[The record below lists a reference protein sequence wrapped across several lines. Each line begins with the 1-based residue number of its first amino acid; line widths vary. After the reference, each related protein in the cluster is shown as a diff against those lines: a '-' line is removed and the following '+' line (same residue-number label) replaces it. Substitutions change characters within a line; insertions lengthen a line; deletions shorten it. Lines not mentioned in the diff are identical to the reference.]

1 MKVASHI
8 KNKAFIEWQND
19 PFSVSKR
26 DKLKTLQANVQSER
40 RQMQDKWWEV
50 KAAQVQLYAGTHNAK
65 KFFSSLKTV
74 LGSSASGCSPLLS
87 SDWSTLI
94 KHQEELSKRW
104 QEHFSNLL
112 NRPSSVDADA
122 LNQIPQQPMHDSLTD
137 PPTMGEIEKAIC
149 QTNSGR
155 ASGKN
160 GIPAEIYKTAGPN
173 ALQAFHDVLLRIW
186 EEEKMPDDFR
196 NALIVSLYK
205 NKGSKSDCGNYSGLS
220 LRSITKK
227 IFARVIL
234 NRLIQVSEKSIEQNM
249 PLYSVFIVLAKAF
262 DSVNREALCVGLER
276 TGCPPKFISMIR
288 LFHDGMTGQV
298 LSSGN
303 VTEAFAISNGMKR
316 GCVLAPVFFNVLFTC
331 MLSHAVRD
339 LEKGLYIRYR
349 LDGSLFDLRRLTA
362 KTKRLQTLL
371 QVVLFG
377 ECALVA
383 HTETD
388 LQRMIDRFLDASK
401 LFALTVSLEKTK
413 VLHQPAPNT
422 HPPAPTIVIDDTT
435 FTNVEH
441 FKYLGSTISCDGSLD
456 KELGTRIG
464 NASQALGRLRIEY

>member
-50 KAAQVQLYAGTHNAK
+50 KGAQVQLYAGTHNAK

-160 GIPAEIYKTAGPN
+160 CIPAEIYKTAGPN
-173 ALQAFHDVLLRIW
+173 ALQAFHDVLLSIW
-186 EEEKMPDDFR
+186 EEEKMR
-196 NALIVSLYK
+196 
-205 NKGSKSDCGNYSGLS
+205 
-220 LRSITKK
+220 
-227 IFARVIL
+227 
-234 NRLIQVSEKSIEQNM
+234 
-249 PLYSVFIVLAKAF
+249 
-262 DSVNREALCVGLER
+262 
-276 TGCPPKFISMIR
+276 
-288 LFHDGMTGQV
+288 
-298 LSSGN
+298 
-303 VTEAFAISNGMKR
+303 
-316 GCVLAPVFFNVLFTC
+316 
-331 MLSHAVRD
+331 
-339 LEKGLYIRYR
+339 
-349 LDGSLFDLRRLTA
+349 
-362 KTKRLQTLL
+362 
-371 QVVLFG
+371 
-377 ECALVA
+377 
-383 HTETD
+383 
-388 LQRMIDRFLDASK
+388 
-401 LFALTVSLEKTK
+401 
-413 VLHQPAPNT
+413 
-422 HPPAPTIVIDDTT
+422 
-435 FTNVEH
+435 
-441 FKYLGSTISCDGSLD
+441 TISEML
-456 KELGTRIG
+456 
-464 NASQALGRLRIEY
+464 